1 MKHAPRGPIKSREP
15 IEVETHQGLKCKG
28 HSSRTRKPCQKAPI
42 KGGTVCRTHGG
53 AAPQVKAAAQERL
66 KAMQP
71 LALSTMEALMRR
83 EEYPTVQFQASKAVI
98 DWTEGKA
105 AELVN
110 VNLNASV
117 REMTDDELR
126 VRALQLVGGGVAGGH

>member
-1 MKHAPRGPIKSREP
+1 M
-15 IEVETHQGLKCKG
+15 
-28 HSSRTRKPCQKAPI
+28 
-42 KGGTVCRTHGG
+42 HGG
-53 AAPQVKAAAQERL
+53 AAPQVKQAAQERL

-71 LALSTMEALMRR
+71 LALNTMEALMSRT
-83 EEYPTVQFQASKAVI
+83 EFPTVQFQASKAVI

-126 VRALQLVGGGVAGGH
+126 ARALQLVGGGVAGSR